1 MKTAEPNEMPELCKR
16 KSLLK
21 KFLEEAFNKYEIW
34 EIDDCIR
41 ILLALGNG
49 AK

>member
-1 MKTAEPNEMPELCKR
+1 MKTAELKEMPEPCKR

-34 EIDDCIR
+34 EVDDCIKT
-41 ILLALGNG
+41 LFALGNE

>member
-1 MKTAEPNEMPELCKR
+1 MKTAEQKEMSELSKR

-34 EIDDCIR
+34 EIDDYIKT
-41 ILLALGNG
+41 LFALGNE